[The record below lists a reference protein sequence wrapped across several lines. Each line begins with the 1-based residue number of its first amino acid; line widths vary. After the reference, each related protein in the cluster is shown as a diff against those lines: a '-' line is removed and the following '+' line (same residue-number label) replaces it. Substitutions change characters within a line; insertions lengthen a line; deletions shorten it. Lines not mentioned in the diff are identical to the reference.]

1 MPPSEHRADDPDAWI
16 AMARED
22 LALAEAKPARVSY
35 RPLCFHAQQAAEKAT
50 KAVLIAKSVQFPY
63 IHDIGRLLELARSSG
78 LDVPPEPS
86 RANCNASN
94 FHARGMSVFGLKAAF
109 LRRQLMPSVTIRAG
123 RQFSCFPEC
132 LRANYKTGLR
142 YGTSRHQKAE

>member
-22 LALAEAKPARVSY
+22 LALAEAKPAGVSY

-50 KAVLIAKSVQFPY
+50 KAVLIAKSVLFPY

-78 LDVPPEPS
+78 LDVPHELKDADLLTDYVS
-86 RANCNASN
+86 V
-94 FHARGMSVFGLKAAF
+94 ARYPGFTEIIQSDYEMALALA
-109 LRRQLMPSVTIRAG
+109 RRVLQWAEAVPN
-123 RQFSCFPEC
+123 EH
-132 LRANYKTGLR
+132 TG
-142 YGTSRHQKAE
+142 G